1 MTGIIILAAGA
12 SSRFGSPKQNLIY
25 QGKTLLQRAIQTAL
39 TCLHCEKVIVVL
51 GANEGL
57 IRSNIDDQLVDVTYN
72 PRWQEGMGSSIKFG
86 VAEMLRLKPGVTSI
100 ILMLCDQPFVDSFL
114 ISQLME
120 KKEAHDCGIIACGY
134 RDVLGA
140 PALFDIKYFPALLSL
155 EGPEGAKNII
165 ETNVDDVFILPFPLG
180 AIDIDTAA
188 DLERLNQ
195 AG

>member
-25 QGKTLLQRAIQTAL
+25 QGKTLLQRTIQTAL

-51 GANEGL
+51 GANEGI
-57 IRSNIDDQLVDVTYN
+57 IRPNIDDQLVHVIYN
-72 PRWQEGMGSSIKFG
+72 PHWQEGMGSSIKTG
-86 VAEMLRLKPGVTSI
+86 LTEMLKLAPHITSV
-100 ILMLCDQPFVDSFL
+100 ILMLCDQPFVDQFL
-114 ISQLME
+114 LSQLLE
-120 KKEAHDCGIIACGY
+120 KKEVNDCGIIACGY

-140 PALFDIKYFPALLSL
+140 PALFDVKYFPELLKL
-155 EGPEGAKNII
+155 EGPEGAKKVI
-165 ETNVDDVFILPFPLG
+165 EAHADDVFILPFPLG
-180 AIDIDTAA
+180 AIDIDTTA

>member
-39 TCLHCEKVIVVL
+39 TCLHCEKVTVVL
-51 GANEGL
+51 GANEKL
-57 IRSNIDDQLVDVTYN
+57 IRSNIDDQLVHVTYN
-72 PRWQEGMGSSIKFG
+72 PNWMEGMGSSIKIG
-86 VAEMLRLKPGVTSI
+86 LTEMLNLAPHITSI

-114 ISQLME
+114 ISQLTE
-120 KKEAHDCGIIACGY
+120 KKETNDCGIIACGY

-140 PALFDIKYFPALLSL
+140 PALFDIKYFPELLSL
-155 EGPEGAKNII
+155 KGPEGAKKII
-165 ETNVDDVFILPFPLG
+165 EAHPDDVFVLPFPLG
-180 AIDIDTAA
+180 AIDIDTTA

-195 AG
+195 VG

>member
-1 MTGIIILAAGA
+1 MTGIIILAAGE

-51 GANEGL
+51 GANESI
-57 IRSNIDDQLVDVTYN
+57 IRENIADQVVHIIHN
-72 PRWQEGMGSSIKFG
+72 PDWHQGMGSSISVG
-86 VAEMLRLKPGVTSI
+86 VKEILQLKPGITSI

-120 KKEAHDCGIIACGY
+120 KKDVNDCGIIACAY
-134 RDVLGA
+134 RDILGA
-140 PALFDIKYFPALLSL
+140 PALFDVKYFQELMNLQ
-155 EGPEGAKNII
+155 GQEGAKKII
-165 ETNVDDVFILPFPLG
+165 EAHADDVFTLPFPLG
-180 AIDIDTAA
+180 AIDIDTDD
-188 DLERLNQ
+188 DLEELNQ

>member
-25 QGKTLLQRAIQTAL
+25 QGKTLLQRAIQTSL

-51 GANEGL
+51 GANEGI
-57 IRSNIDDQLVDVTYN
+57 IRPNIDDQLVHVIYN
-72 PRWQEGMGSSIKFG
+72 PNWQEGMGSSIKIG
-86 VAEMLRLKPGVTSI
+86 LTEMLRLAPHITSI

-120 KKEAHDCGIIACGY
+120 KKEVNDCGIIACGY

-140 PALFDIKYFPALLSL
+140 PALFDIKYFPELLSL
-155 EGPEGAKNII
+155 EGLEGAKKVI
-165 ETNVDDVFILPFPLG
+165 EAHADDVFILPFPLG
-180 AIDIDTAA
+180 AIDIDTTA